1 MLFVLILMAAIWGL
15 GALMKAPVRARLMM
29 IGALYAGVI
38 LINLTLPEGAA
49 PRVMTGGSAGPWVL
63 LGVFVGLGLA
73 YRQGLRRLRRRLGPE
88 VPAAPAPAVRPAV
101 MGEAELD
108 RYARQILLREIGG
121 TGQKRLRDAKVLVVG
136 AGGLGSPA
144 LLYLAAAGV
153 GTIGVIDPD
162 VVEASNL
169 QRQII
174 HSDDRIG
181 MPKVFSAQAA
191 MAALSPYVE
200 VRPYNRALTDEI
212 AETLFADY
220 DLILD
225 GSDNFETRALANR
238 AAVACGKPLVS
249 AAIAQWE
256 GQIGVYHPAAGGPCL
271 TCVFPERP
279 AEGLVPS
286 CAEAGVVAPLPG
298 VLGAMMATEAIKLIT
313 GAGRGL
319 LGRLVLHDAL
329 EGESRTLRCARR
341 ADCPVC
347 GTPTVAEVKGAVT
360 GTAGGK
366 SAPSASGGTPADAAP
381 ATRQTARG

>member
-1 MLFVLILMAAIWGL
+1 MLFVLILMAAVWGL
-15 GALMKAPVRARLMM
+15 GALMGAPVRARLTML
-29 IGALYAGVI
+29 GALYVGVI
-38 LINLTLPEGAA
+38 VINLTLPEGAA
-49 PRVMTGGSAGPWVL
+49 PRVATGGSAAPWVL
-63 LGVFVGLGLA
+63 LGVFVGLGLL
-73 YRQGLRRLRRRLGPE
+73 YRQGLRRLRARM
-88 VPAAPAPAVRPAV
+88 APAEAPQAPVRPAT
-101 MGEAELD
+101 MGAAELD

-121 TGQKRLRDAKVLVVG
+121 PGQKRLRDAKVLVIG

-153 GTIGVIDPD
+153 GTVGVIDPD
-162 VVEASNL
+162 VVETSNL

-174 HSDDRIG
+174 HTDDRLG

-191 MAALSPYVE
+191 MAALNPYVE
-200 VRPYNRALTDEI
+200 VRPYNRALTEEI
-212 AETLFADY
+212 AEALFADY

-225 GSDNFETRALANR
+225 GSDNLETRALANR
-238 AAVACGKPLVS
+238 AAVAVGKPLVS

-271 TCVFPERP
+271 DCVFPERP

-298 VLGAMMATEAIKLIT
+298 VLGAMMAAEAIKLIT

-319 LGRLVLHDAL
+319 VGRLLLHDAL
-329 EGESRTLRCARR
+329 EGESRTIRCARR

-347 GTPTVAEVKGAVT
+347 GTAEVAAARAA
-360 GTAGGK
+360 AG
-366 SAPSASGGTPADAAP
+366 
-381 ATRQTARG
+381 